1 MGERGG
7 LGSGD
12 GFSGAA
18 IGPIIPGGSTV
29 GTAGSP
35 SFSRSG
41 AFVVEWGAAASDEMR
56 TGARSQLLGDFE
68 WRGLIVDA
76 TSLGELDAHLAGAP
90 CSVYCGFDPTA
101 DSLHVGS
108 LLPLLALRRLQMAGH
123 RPIVL
128 IGGGTGLIGDP
139 SGKAGERALSEQAQV
154 AAWAERL
161 KAQVSRLLDFGA
173 GPTDAQLLDNYA
185 WLVKLDVLDFL
196 RDIGKEFS
204 IGAMIAKESVRARM
218 GRTDA
223 GLSYTEFSYQILQA
237 YDFLRLFQ
245 DHRCSMQI
253 GGSDQWGNIT
263 AGIDP

>member
-7 LGSGD
+7 VGSGD

-18 IGPIIPGGSTV
+18 IGPIIPGGSSV
-29 GTAGSP
+29 GTARSP

-90 CSVYCGFDPTA
+90 RSIYCGFDPTA

-108 LLPLLALRRLQMAGH
+108 LVPLLALRRAQLMGH

-128 IGGGTGLIGDP
+128 VGGGTGLIGDP
-139 SGKAGERALSEQAQV
+139 SGKSGGRLLNPEGRGAEGG
-154 AAWAERL
+154 ERL
-161 KAQVSRLLDFGA
+161 KQQVERFFDLTGGARAAVPAGNYQWLSELGAVSLPPGVGKAVSRA
-173 GPTDAQLLDNYA
+173 P
-185 WLVKLDVLDFL
+185 
-196 RDIGKEFS
+196 
-204 IGAMIAKESVRARM
+204 
-218 GRTDA
+218 
-223 GLSYTEFSYQILQA
+223 
-237 YDFLRLFQ
+237 
-245 DHRCSMQI
+245 
-253 GGSDQWGNIT
+253 
-263 AGIDP
+263 

>member
-29 GTAGSP
+29 GTAGST

-90 CSVYCGFDPTA
+90 RSIYCGFDPTA

-108 LLPLLALRRLQMAGH
+108 LVPLLALRRAQRMGH
-123 RPIVL
+123 RPLVL
-128 IGGGTGLIGDP
+128 VGGGTGLIGDP
-139 SGKAGERALSEQAQV
+139 SGKSGKRLLNLEEQV
-154 AAWAERL
+154 AGWAERL
-161 KAQVSRLLDFGA
+161 KRQVERFFDFTGGARAAVRGDNYQWLAELGAVSLPPGVGKAVSRA
-173 GPTDAQLLDNYA
+173 P
-185 WLVKLDVLDFL
+185 
-196 RDIGKEFS
+196 
-204 IGAMIAKESVRARM
+204 
-218 GRTDA
+218 
-223 GLSYTEFSYQILQA
+223 
-237 YDFLRLFQ
+237 
-245 DHRCSMQI
+245 
-253 GGSDQWGNIT
+253 
-263 AGIDP
+263 